1 MTPFTRHKCDN
12 KAERSIG
19 VHTIYV
25 DVLVVINMFEDFL
38 LLLCVKYILRLKAK
52 YLRITAASVIGGL
65 SSVSILLP
73 NVNFLYSIVIRLLLG
88 VALAFIAFGY
98 KSRKQFIKTSLTLI
112 MLSFLFSGAMI
123 FFYLAVKPDGMYI
136 VNDVVYFDISPVLLI
151 ILTVVVYFILFI
163 YRKIFQNHARS
174 GLVHNI
180 KILYKNNQAEFKCKT
195 DSGCN
200 VKEPFSGSSV
210 IITERNQL
218 GDINI
223 SEQNLRV
230 IPFESLGGSGIIT
243 AFKAD
248 EVYIDGKKVNE
259 EIYIGICDN
268 VINSEIKG
276 LMPENISK
284 E

>member
-1 MTPFTRHKCDN
+1 M
-12 KAERSIG
+12 
-19 VHTIYV
+19 HTIYV

-38 LLLCVKYILRLKAK
+38 LLLCVKYILRLKVK
-52 YLRITAASVIGGL
+52 HLRVIAASIIGGL
-65 SSVSILLP
+65 TSISVLLP
-73 NVNFLYSIVIRLLLG
+73 SVNFLLSVIIRLLLG
-88 VALAFIAFGY
+88 VSLAFIAFGY
-98 KSRKQFIKTSLTLI
+98 KSKKQFIKTSLTLI

-123 FFYLAVKPDGMYI
+123 FFYLAIKPDGMYI
-136 VNDVVYFDISPVLLI
+136 VNDVVYFDISPILLI
-151 ILTVVVYFILFI
+151 ILTVVIYFILSI
-163 YRKIFQNHARS
+163 YRKVFQNHVGS
-174 GLVHNI
+174 GLVHSI
-180 KILYKNNQAEFKCKT
+180 KILYKNNQVEFKCKT

-218 GDINI
+218 GDMQI

-230 IPFESLGGSGIIT
+230 IPFESLGGRGIIKG
-243 AFKAD
+243 FKPD
-248 EVYIDGKKVNE
+248 EVYIDEHKVSE